1 MNSAVVHG
9 AHTKHTYAYKQNK
22 SACDLW
28 DFFSH
33 SLSFS
38 PPSLVLCVVH
48 AVVDFV
54 VYVARRAAH
63 FVCLCSTHVAGA
75 PEKSF
80 AYSRNKQVMAAWQQQ
95 HPLLGLPSPSLPCL
109 DKEGGLT
116 EILSFGFFFKN
127 SWPAKRKTKA
137 TTNTQH
143 THTQRTKTFWTFSSC
158 KPPFG
163 CWKPKERGVEVGRRA
178 IRCVDWTCSRVFFW
192 LEAHIDVAISIIYC
206 SSPCVYSFFLAFV
219 TITYEYLLLSFIF
232 VIFCCCSWLF
242 ISVAVCLHAQQLH
255 KLQMKLN
262 KRSKTELN
270 EQTNP
275 AEALCICIVNYN

>member
-9 AHTKHTYAYKQNK
+9 AHTKHTHAYKQNK

-95 HPLLGLPSPSLPCL
+95 HPLLGPPFPALPRQGGGAWQKFYLLDFSLKIA
-109 DKEGGLT
+109 DRQKGKQKQQRT
-116 EILSFGFFFKN
+116 RN
-127 SWPAKRKTKA
+127 
-137 TTNTQH
+137 
-143 THTQRTKTFWTFSSC
+143 THTQRTTTFWTFSSC

-163 CWKPKERGVEVGRRA
+163 CWKPQEIERGGGG
-178 IRCVDWTCSRVFFW
+178 
-192 LEAHIDVAISIIYC
+192 
-206 SSPCVYSFFLAFV
+206 
-219 TITYEYLLLSFIF
+219 
-232 VIFCCCSWLF
+232 
-242 ISVAVCLHAQQLH
+242 
-255 KLQMKLN
+255 
-262 KRSKTELN
+262 
-270 EQTNP
+270 
-275 AEALCICIVNYN
+275 